1 MNMKTKIVWRFV
13 INGGYIDGC
22 IESIDWL
29 LQEMIRFNLRFIKQN
44 FGNIGIGTYMPAT
57 WKRVIKFVI
66 MDSNDCL

>member
-1 MNMKTKIVWRFV
+1 MNMKTKIIWRFV

-44 FGNIGIGTYMPAT
+44 FGNISIGHIYANELKTCN
-57 WKRVIKFVI
+57 KVRF
-66 MDSNDCL
+66 NG